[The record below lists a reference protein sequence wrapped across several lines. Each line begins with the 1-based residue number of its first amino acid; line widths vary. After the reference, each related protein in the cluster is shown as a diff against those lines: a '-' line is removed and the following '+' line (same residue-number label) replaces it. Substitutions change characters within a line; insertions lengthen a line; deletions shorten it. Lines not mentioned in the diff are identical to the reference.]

1 MGKTHLNMGL
11 LAHVDSGKTSMSEAI
26 LYETGTRRIFGRVD
40 HRDAFLDT
48 HGLERERGIT
58 IFSKQA
64 IASIGDLE
72 ITLVD
77 TPGHGDFSPEAE
89 RVFPI
94 LDCALLIIS
103 GTDGIQAHTVTLW
116 QLLEK
121 YHIPTF
127 IFINKMDLPG
137 LSKEEILS
145 QLQSRLHPGC
155 LDFTSPDEESIAMC
169 DDDLLTSFLETG
181 SLTKE
186 QITSAIA
193 KRQIF
198 PCLFGSALK
207 LTGIE
212 ELLTALT
219 EYTPVQTYG
228 DDFGAKVY
236 KISRDAQGNR
246 LTWLKITGGKL
257 TVRSTLSYKEKEEK
271 VVQIRLY
278 SGEKFTATDTA
289 CAGQLCA
296 VTGLSETHIGQ
307 GFGTEPEGTPPVLTP
322 VMTYGINLP
331 EGYDKTK
338 AIQALR
344 LLQEEEPSL
353 QVVWEERTQ
362 QLSVRIMGKVQLE
375 ILQRLLAER
384 FSLEVTFGI
393 GRVVYQETILAPIE
407 GVGHFEPLRHYAEA
421 HILLEPLPLGSGLQF
436 DSTCSTDI
444 LPAQYRNLIMSHMRE
459 KSHLGVLTGSPI
471 TDMKLTLVAGKAHV
485 KHTEGG
491 DFRQATYRAI
501 RHGLMRAKSCL
512 LEPIYSFMLT
522 IPQQLVGRAMTDI
535 EAMAGHCEMPEA
547 VGEFVRLTGRLPAA
561 RLGDYPEQVAA
572 YSQGRGQLQIAF
584 YGYAPCH
591 NADAVIAELGYQPE
605 ADLENTPDSVFCD
618 HGAGVAVKWTEV
630 ENYMHIPYTTKG
642 PL

>member
-1 MGKTHLNMGL
+1 MGNKHLNMGL
-11 LAHVDSGKTSMSEAI
+11 FAHVDSGKTTLSEGI
-26 LYETGTRRIFGRVD
+26 LYVSGTRRTLGRVD

-64 IASIGDLE
+64 IAQVGDWE

-89 RVFPI
+89 RIFPI
-94 LDCALLIIS
+94 LDCAVLLVS
-103 GTDGIQAHTVTLW
+103 GTDGIQAHTATLW

-127 IFINKMDLPG
+127 LFVNKMDLPG
-137 LSKEEILS
+137 LSKAEILT
-145 QLQSRLHPGC
+145 QLQTRLHPGC
-155 LDFTSPDEESIAMC
+155 LDFTQVDEESIAMC
-169 DDDLLTSFLETG
+169 DEELLTSFLETG
-181 SLTKE
+181 NLTDK
-186 QITSAIA
+186 QISSAISR
-193 KRQIF
+193 RQVF

-207 LTGIE
+207 LEGIGE
-212 ELLTALT
+212 FLDTLTRYA
-219 EYTPVQTYG
+219 PQKAYG
-228 DDFGAKVY
+228 SDFGARVY
-236 KISRDAQGNR
+236 KISRDSQGNR
-246 LTWLKITGGKL
+246 LTWLKITGGEL
-257 TVRSTLSYKEKEEK
+257 PVRSVLGEEK
-271 VVQIRLY
+271 VVQLRLY

-289 CAGQLCA
+289 TAGQLCA
-296 VTGLSETHIGQ
+296 VTGLSKTYIGQ

-322 VMTYGINLP
+322 VMTYGVKLP
-331 EGYDKTK
+331 EGCDKTK

-344 LLQEEEPSL
+344 LLEEEEPSL

-375 ILQRLLAER
+375 ILQRLLSQR
-384 FSLEVTFGI
+384 FALDVTFDT
-393 GRVVYQETILAPIE
+393 GRVVYKETILEPVE

-421 HILLEPLPLGSGLQF
+421 HILLEPLPPGSGLQF
-436 DSTCSTDI
+436 DSTCSTDL

-459 KSHLGVLTGSPI
+459 KTHLGILTGSPI

-501 RHGLMRAKSCL
+501 RQGLMRTKSCL

-522 IPQQLVGRAMTDI
+522 IPQNLVGRAMTDI
-535 EAMAGHCEMPEA
+535 ETMAGHCEMPEA
-547 VGEFVRLTGRLPAA
+547 VGEFVRLTGTLPAA

-572 YSQGRGQLQIAF
+572 YSQGQGQLQITF
-584 YGYAPCH
+584 DRYAPCH
-591 NADAVIAELGYQPE
+591 NADAVIAALGYQPE
-605 ADLENTPDSVFCD
+605 ADLENSPDSVFCD
-618 HGAGVAVKWTEV
+618 HGAGVTVKWNEV
-630 ENYMHIPYTTKG
+630 EHHMHLPYQK
-642 PL
+642 

>member
-1 MGKTHLNMGL
+1 MGSKHLNMGL
-11 LAHVDSGKTSMSEAI
+11 FAHVDSGKTTLSEAI
-26 LYETGTRRIFGRVD
+26 LYASGTRRTLGRVD

-64 IASIGDLE
+64 IAQVGDWE

-89 RVFPI
+89 RIFPI
-94 LDCALLIIS
+94 LDCAVLLVS
-103 GTDGIQAHTVTLW
+103 GTDGIQAHTATLW

-127 IFINKMDLPG
+127 LFVNKMDLPG
-137 LSKEEILS
+137 LSKEDILS
-145 QLQSRLHPGC
+145 QLQTRLHPGC
-155 LDFTSPDEESIAMC
+155 LDFTQVDEESIAMC
-169 DDDLLTSFLETG
+169 DEELLTSFLETG
-181 SLTKE
+181 NLTDK
-186 QITSAIA
+186 QISSAISR
-193 KRQIF
+193 RQVF

-207 LTGIE
+207 LESIGEFLDT
-212 ELLTALT
+212 LTRYA
-219 EYTPVQTYG
+219 PQKAYG
-228 DDFGAKVY
+228 SDFGARVY
-236 KISRDAQGNR
+236 KISRDSQGNR
-246 LTWLKITGGKL
+246 LTWLKITGGEL
-257 TVRSTLSYKEKEEK
+257 PVRSVLGEEK

-289 CAGQLCA
+289 TAGQLCA
-296 VTGLSETHIGQ
+296 VTGLSKTYIGQ
-307 GFGTEPEGTPPVLTP
+307 GFGTEPEGAPPVLTP
-322 VMTYGINLP
+322 VMTYGVKLP
-331 EGYDKTK
+331 EGCDKTK

-344 LLQEEEPSL
+344 LLEEEEPSL

-375 ILQRLLAER
+375 ILQRLLSQR
-384 FSLEVTFGI
+384 FALDVTFDT
-393 GRVVYQETILAPIE
+393 GRVVYKETILEPVE

-421 HILLEPLPLGSGLQF
+421 HILLEPLPPGSGLQF
-436 DSTCSTDI
+436 DSTCSTDL

-459 KSHLGVLTGSPI
+459 KTHLGILTGSPI

-501 RHGLMRAKSCL
+501 RQGLMRTKSCL

-522 IPQQLVGRAMTDI
+522 IPQNLVGRAMTDI
-535 EAMAGHCEMPEA
+535 ETMAGHCEMPEA
-547 VGEFVRLTGRLPAA
+547 VGEFVRLTGTLPAA

-572 YSQGRGQLQIAF
+572 YSQGQGQLQITF
-584 YGYAPCH
+584 DRYAPCH
-591 NADAVIAELGYQPE
+591 NADAVIAALGYQPE
-605 ADLENTPDSVFCD
+605 ADLENSPDSVFCD
-618 HGAGVAVKWTEV
+618 HGAGVTVKWNEV
-630 ENYMHIPYTTKG
+630 EHHMHLPYQK
-642 PL
+642 

>member
-1 MGKTHLNMGL
+1 MGAKHLNIGL
-11 LAHVDSGKTSMSEAI
+11 LAHVDSGKTSLSEAI
-26 LYETGTRRIFGRVD
+26 LYKTGTRRTFGRVD

-64 IASIGDLE
+64 IAAFGDWE

-94 LDCALLIIS
+94 LDCAALIIS

-116 QLLEK
+116 QLLHK

-127 IFINKMDLPG
+127 IFVNKMDLPG
-137 LSKEEILS
+137 LSKAEILS

-155 LDFTSPDEESIAMC
+155 LDFTQPEEESIAMC
-169 DDDLLTSFLETG
+169 DEDLLAAFLENG
-181 SLTKE
+181 SLTAE
-186 QITSAIA
+186 QITAAIT
-193 KRQIF
+193 KRQVF

-207 LTGIE
+207 LEGIQE
-212 ELLTALT
+212 FLDTLTRYA
-219 EYTPVQTYG
+219 PVKMYPAE
-228 DDFGAKVY
+228 FGARVY
-236 KISRDAQGNR
+236 KISRDHQGNR

-257 TVRSTLSYKEKEEK
+257 AVRSVLNAEKIS
-271 VVQIRLY
+271 QIRLY
-278 SGEKFTATDTA
+278 SGEKFTAADVA
-289 CAGQLCA
+289 VAGQLCA
-296 VTGLSETHIGQ
+296 VTGLTETYIGQ
-307 GFGTEPEGTPPVLTP
+307 GFGAEPEGTPPVLTP

-353 QVVWEERTQ
+353 QAVWEERTQ

-384 FSLEVTFGI
+384 FSLAVTFGA
-393 GRVVYQETILAPIE
+393 GRVVYKETILAPVE

-436 DSTCSTDI
+436 DSTCSTDT
-444 LPAQYRNLIMSHMRE
+444 LHPQYRNLIMSHMRE
-459 KSHLGVLTGSPI
+459 KTHLGVLTGSPI

-501 RHGLMRAKSCL
+501 RQGLMRAKSCL

-522 IPQQLVGRAMTDI
+522 VPQHLVGRAMTDM
-535 EAMAGHCEMPEA
+535 EAMAGHCEMPETA
-547 VGEFVRLTGRLPAA
+547 GEFVRLTGTLPAA

-572 YSQGRGQLQIAF
+572 YSQGQGQLQVAF
-584 YGYAPCH
+584 CGYAPCH
-591 NADAVIAELGYQPE
+591 NADAVIAEIGYQPE

-618 HGAGVAVKWTEV
+618 HGAGVNVKWNEV
-630 ENYMHIPYTTKG
+630 ANYMHIPYMKTPIG
-642 PL
+642 